1 MSSDTAR
8 SEVTRPRVELRWWA
22 GCPSTDRALSELR
35 EALNDLG
42 MADIEVEMREIRS
55 DAEAGEASF
64 HGSPTVLIDG
74 VDCVDASDEPT
85 GLCCRVYRRRDGRI
99 GPTPDPEDLRAA
111 LRLAAQRLERV
122 G

>member
-1 MSSDTAR
+1 MA
-8 SEVTRPRVELRWWA
+8 RPRVELRWWA
-22 GCPSTDRALSELR
+22 GCPSTHSALSELR

-42 MADIEVEMREIRS
+42 MADVEVEMHEIRS
-55 DAEAGEASF
+55 DDEAGEASF

-74 VDCVDASDEPT
+74 IDCVDASDEPT

-111 LRLAAQRLERV
+111 LRLAAERLEAV